1 MPKKASKFEGD
12 KAANIYNVFWHKS
25 KGCSN
30 KEMGCSSKTLF
41 QRGIEREREREREKG
56 QTKLEYTE
64 IDISPT
70 ISHSIY
76 SEYSDVYAYYFFS

>member
-1 MPKKASKFEGD
+1 MDNFR
-12 KAANIYNVFWHKS
+12 
-25 KGCSN
+25 
-30 KEMGCSSKTLF
+30 CSSKTLF
-41 QRGIEREREREREKG
+41 QREEEREREREREREKG